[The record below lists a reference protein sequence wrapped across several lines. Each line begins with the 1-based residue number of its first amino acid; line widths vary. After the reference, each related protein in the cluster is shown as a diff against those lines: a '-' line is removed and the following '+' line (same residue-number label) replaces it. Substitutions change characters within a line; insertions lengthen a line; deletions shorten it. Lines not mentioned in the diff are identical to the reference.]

1 MGEKKIKLSKEDY
14 ELLKEKLRDLSNAE
28 ATVKLRDL
36 FEEDKDYMEI
46 PFDFNK
52 AKEGLPVKTKG
63 GCDVRIVCWDKL
75 GGYPIVGLI
84 KRSEEMEH
92 VMLFDEFG
100 IPMAAPAET
109 ESLVCVTKKRRVWVS
124 IYLDENGYVQAAVP
138 ADVDLR
144 YKVLATEQVGYF
156 PK

>member
-1 MGEKKIKLSKEDY
+1 MEEKKIRLSKEDY
-14 ELLKEKLRDLSNAE
+14 ALLKEKLHELSNAE
-28 ATVKLRDL
+28 VTVKLMGL
-36 FEEDKDYMEI
+36 FEEEKDYMEI

-100 IPMAAPAET
+100 IPMAAPMET
-109 ESLVCVTKKRRVWVS
+109 ESLVCVVKKRKVWVS
-124 IYLDENGYVQAAVP
+124 IYQDENGYIQVSIPSEVEP
-138 ADVDLR
+138 CF
-144 YKVLATEQVGYF
+144 KVLDAVQVDYF

>member
-1 MGEKKIKLSKEDY
+1 MEEKKIKLSKEDY
-14 ELLKEKLRDLSNAE
+14 ALLKEKLYDLSNAE
-28 ATVKLRDL
+28 VTVKLRDL
-36 FEEDKDYMEI
+36 FEEENDYMEI
-46 PFDFNK
+46 PFDFDK
-52 AKEGLPVKTKG
+52 AKNGTPVKTKG

-92 VMLFDEFG
+92 VMLFDESG
-100 IPMAAPAET
+100 IPMAASAET
-109 ESLVCVTKKRRVWVS
+109 ESLVCVVKKRKVWVS

-138 ADVDLR
+138 ADVDLC
-144 YKVLATEQVGYF
+144 YKVLATVQVNYF